1 MILKKYVL
9 KDNGQIIDVVDNRG
23 FNYSSSEFGE
33 HYGSICLKNIQWG
46 EEYPDENIITS
57 DNILDFISQGDLLD
71 LGGPVVQVVEIEKDT
86 GNYILYGGDIMDKNY
101 KQIKSLLKKQPNG
114 NYITYNKD

>member
-9 KDNGQIIDVVDNRG
+9 KDNGQIVDVIDNRG
-23 FNYSSSEFGE
+23 FTYSSSDFGE
-33 HYGSICLKNIQWG
+33 HYGSIWGTKIQYG

-57 DNILDFISQGDLLD
+57 DNILDFTSQGDLLD
-71 LGGPVVQVVEIEKDT
+71 LGGPVVQVIGIEKDT
-86 GNYILYGGDIMDKNY
+86 GNYILYGGDIIDKNY

-114 NYITYNKD
+114 NYITYKS